1 MVRLIIEIVAR
12 ERRKKYVYNVAT
24 LKKYGS
30 RYKVTWNAVVRNKGI
45 SVDRVGK
52 GQASDKKA
60 ECNIRRAKQAIKEY
74 ALCNEWEYF
83 VTFTLDKSK
92 QDRYDLKSYI
102 KNLGTM
108 IKSLNRSRKVPI
120 TYLLIPERHKDGAW
134 HMHGFVNGLLD
145 DDLEVAMT
153 RNNKIVYHWIK
164 YGEKF
169 GFSDLEK
176 IEDKEK
182 ASSYITKY
190 VTKDMN
196 RGVDEINAKTYY
208 CSRNLKRAEIIK
220 KGTVSAKYSPTFK
233 HEVDGA
239 VVYSEM
245 WLPHNTTLDK
255 AYAYVHDISKR
266 DVWQD
271 AIEKETGE
279 VYKISL
285 LLFL

>member
-1 MVRLIIEIVAR
+1 MRLIIEIVER

-24 LKKYGS
+24 LKKYGN

-83 VTFTLDKSK
+83 VTFTLDKTK
-92 QDRYDLKSYI
+92 QDRYDLKAYIKKLGEMI
-102 KNLGTM
+102 KNL
-108 IKSLNRSRKVPI
+108 NRNRKVPI

-164 YGEKF
+164 YGQKF
-169 GFSDLEK
+169 GFNDLEK

-190 VTKDMN
+190 VTKDLS

-233 HEVDGA
+233 CEVDGA
-239 VVYSEM
+239 LVYSEM
-245 WLPHNTTLDK
+245 WLPHNTTLEK
-255 AYAYVHDISKR
+255 AYSYVHDITKR

-279 VYKISL
+279 VLVEVPMEWI
-285 LLFL
+285 